1 MADDKKTTK
10 MSKLSPLNEAV
21 LKLIEGLSPRAA
33 NLIIEAYKETP
44 YIVRDALDDYYKAK
58 DNIAEK
64 DGIDSV
70 RKALATFK
78 GVCEANPE
86 YMNLYEMA
94 KDDANQEIAELYA
107 NGGMSV

>member
-1 MADDKKTTK
+1 MADDKRTTK
-10 MSKLSPLNEAV
+10 KSKASPLNEAV
-21 LKLIEGLSPRAA
+21 IKLVDGMKPKAA
-33 NLIIEAYKETP
+33 NLIIESYNEMP

-58 DNIAEK
+58 DNIDEK

-70 RKALATFK
+70 RKSLETFK
-78 GVCEANPE
+78 EVCEANPE

-94 KDDANQEIAELYA
+94 KEDANQEIAELYA